1 MANLEQARQILKAR
15 LGALGARVDEIEQDL
30 RSPGSADFE
39 EHATEIEGNEVLEGL
54 EGSALREIAQ
64 IRAALRRIDNDTYGD
79 CVTCG
84 DEIDE
89 RRLKAVPHTPQCIK
103 CASK

>member
-1 MANLEQARQILKAR
+1 MINLETARQILEAR
-15 LGALGARVDEIEQDL
+15 VVELGARVDEIEQDL

-39 EHATEIEGNEVLEGL
+39 EHAIEVEGNEVLEGL

-64 IRAALRRIDNDTYGD
+64 IRAALHRIDEGNYGN

-84 DEIDE
+84 NQIGE
-89 RRLKAVPHTPQCIK
+89 RRLEAVPHTPQCIK
-103 CASK
+103 CV